1 MTGGR
6 CGSRPCTGIDRADQI
21 PNLRGPSGVRMPTV
35 QVPKSASILIGSE
48 RPNLAQIRVLRR
60 VAEQDLEERRKLL
73 ALHQDGGLKEDAKV
87 RGAILA
93 AALGFF
99 ADAEELLGDAS
110 EPYAKAVLG
119 LIYAELGDYEEA
131 AANFTAAT
139 GVAGAGVELA
149 RALLDKGD
157 VEAAEK
163 ALSEL
168 SEGADR
174 EYLHGR
180 LQEISSNTESAIKSF
195 EAALE
200 IDPAHVES
208 AFKLGVLLDRIGDD
222 DMAVEAFL
230 VCADVTPHYIPG
242 VINLGILYDERSE
255 ANAAID
261 CFRQVLAYNPRN
273 RRAQMLLRDSKAS
286 RTMHYDEREEREREK
301 MEKIMRT
308 SVNDFELSV
317 RSRNCL
323 AKMNIFTLGDLLAIT
338 EQEML
343 SYKNFGETSLKEVRE
358 MLAIRGL
365 RLGMNREGDDRL
377 ISRADQKVL
386 GESVEKLELAQKAG
400 AVLEGLGVTRIGD
413 LVQYTDLDLYKVSGS
428 GQSVVQ
434 ELATALGAFGV
445 TLRRPEI
452 KG

>member
-1 MTGGR
+1 
-6 CGSRPCTGIDRADQI
+6 
-21 PNLRGPSGVRMPTV
+21 MPTV
-35 QVPKSASILIGSE
+35 QVPKSASVLVGSD
-48 RPNLAQIRVLRR
+48 RPSLAQIRVLRR
-60 VAEQDLEERRKLL
+60 VAEQDFEERRKLL

-93 AALGFF
+93 LALGFF
-99 ADAEELLGDAS
+99 ADAEELLGDGK
-110 EPYAKAVLG
+110 EPYQQAVLG
-119 LIYAELGDYEEA
+119 LIYAEL
-131 AANFTAAT
+131 
-139 GVAGAGVELA
+139 A
-149 RALLDKGD
+149 RAQIDAGD
-157 VEAAEK
+157 AEAAEK
-163 ALSEL
+163 TLSDVAD
-168 SEGADR
+168 GADR
-174 EYLHGR
+174 EFLQGR
-180 LQEISSNTESAIKSF
+180 LNELNGNTEAAIKSY

-200 IDPAHVES
+200 ADGNHVEA

-230 VCADVTPHYIPG
+230 ICADVTPHFIPG
-242 VINLGILYDERSE
+242 AINLGILYDERGE

-273 RRAQMLLRDSKAS
+273 RRALMLLRDSKAS
-286 RTMHYDEREEREREK
+286 RTMYYDEREEREREK

-323 AKMNIFTLGDLLAIT
+323 AKMNIFTLGDLLSIT

-343 SYKNFGETSLKEVRE
+343 SYKNFGETSLKEVKE
-358 MLAIRGL
+358 MLALRGL

-377 ISRADQKVL
+377 ITKADQKVL
-386 GESVEKLELAQKAG
+386 GESIEKLELAQKAG
-400 AVLEGLGVTRIGD
+400 AVLDSLGVTRIGD
-413 LVQYTDLDLYKVSGS
+413 LVQYTDLDLYKVANS

-445 TLRRPEI
+445 TLRKPEI